1 LFKRIGDSLPFYTAI
16 MPIEFPE
23 HNEEQNI
30 WIAASDG
37 NMSLVQALLA
47 TGKFTPNS
55 PDENGYTPM
64 YVSPIDFWRI
74 SLANNSRQG
83 RSSD

>member
-1 LFKRIGDSLPFYTAI
+1 

-37 NMSLVQALLA
+37 NMALVQALLA

-64 YVSPIDFWRI
+64 YVSPIVFVECHRRTIVDKDDRLTDAP
-74 SLANNSRQG
+74 S
-83 RSSD
+83 